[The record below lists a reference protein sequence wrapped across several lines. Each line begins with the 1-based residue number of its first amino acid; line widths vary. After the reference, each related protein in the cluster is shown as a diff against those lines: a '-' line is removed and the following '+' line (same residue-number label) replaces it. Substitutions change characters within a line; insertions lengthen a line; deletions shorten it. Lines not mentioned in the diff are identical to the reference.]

1 MKLSY
6 DWDPGIVRIQESG
19 NGDDTE
25 FLIELVQ
32 NQPYAAAMRQ
42 VQQYFEA
49 NHVHTDVLFY
59 LYPGHKYRV
68 IVRQDYYNDFL
79 LELLKH
85 RLLRVL
91 RWN

>member
-6 DWDPGIVRIQESG
+6 DWDAGIVRIQESG

-25 FLIELVQ
+25 FQIELVQ
-32 NQPYAAAMRQ
+32 DQPYAAAMRR
-42 VQQYFEA
+42 VQQFFED
-49 NHVHTDVLFY
+49 NQVHTDVLFY

-68 IVRQDYYNDFL
+68 IVRKDYYNDFL

-85 RLLRVL
+85 RLLRSL
-91 RWN
+91 EWN